1 MEGTGQDDAFGIVAS
16 GLALLK
22 MKSQTDEVATGH
34 RPFPAQAATPEQFR
48 SSLKPIPL
56 AEYVRSISRRIY
68 ALERSEPPPRVM
80 PRVLTEWGLKPLTDR
95 AEAAALA
102 GRAATATAQRGND
115 ALPVGRIVDVESEW
129 WDGDG
134 NIFLTWGILN
144 PGGPTLYLLGSRK
157 FEGKQRTFVRW
168 LHMFGGGTTYAAEAV
183 DEITYRRV
191 YDDAVRIHE
200 HLISKQE
207 DGLFHVIPSFLI
219 ANGGDNTF
227 ADIAK
232 MLLARGAASKGDWG
246 QPMAYVRQFGRDFF
260 ASAGA
265 ESREAFEVK
274 LAEARARGEEKSE
287 AFEFLELLHGGNPN
301 FRNAKIPKWT
311 ATPMTKELL
320 EEWWRIVSPREFQIA
335 AFATLKEMWEGAS
348 DMPSVEAIEDVVP
361 WERVSGFVEAYGLS
375 FSK

>member
-1 MEGTGQDDAFGIVAS
+1 
-16 GLALLK
+16 
-22 MKSQTDEVATGH
+22 
-34 RPFPAQAATPEQFR
+34 
-48 SSLKPIPL
+48 
-56 AEYVRSISRRIY
+56 
-68 ALERSEPPPRVM
+68 
-80 PRVLTEWGLKPLTDR
+80 
-95 AEAAALA
+95 
-102 GRAATATAQRGND
+102 
-115 ALPVGRIVDVESEW
+115 
-129 WDGDG
+129 
-134 NIFLTWGILN
+134 
-144 PGGPTLYLLGSRK
+144 LYLLGSRK

-183 DEITYRRV
+183 DEITYRRT
-191 YDDAVRIHE
+191 YDDAVSIHE

-219 ANGGDNTF
+219 ANGGDKTF

-260 ASAGA
+260 ARAGA

-361 WERVSGFVEAYGLS
+361 WERVSGFVKAYGLS